1 LIFLLIM
8 KDAFEQVRQQIH
20 EIRNIIGPVNL
31 KLADMDHQIATSKAY
46 LEEKVL
52 TLESKLLSAVFRI
65 DRQDVQIAHILA
77 GQEKMM
83 EQVRRLDR

>member
-1 LIFLLIM
+1 M

-46 LEEKVL
+46 LEEKVM
-52 TLESKLLSAVFRI
+52 TLESKLLATVFRL
-65 DRQDVQIAHILA
+65 DKQDLKIAELLA
-77 GQEKMM
+77 GQQKMTERM
-83 EQVRRLDR
+83 KRLER